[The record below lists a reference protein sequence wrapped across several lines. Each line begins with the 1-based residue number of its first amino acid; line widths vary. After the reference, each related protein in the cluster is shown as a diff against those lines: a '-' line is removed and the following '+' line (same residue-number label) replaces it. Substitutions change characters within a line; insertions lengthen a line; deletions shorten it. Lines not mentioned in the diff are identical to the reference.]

1 MREKDFTGNSNVNDV
16 SPFLTR
22 FTRVR
27 LPRVRITWSIFDQAD
42 HRRSLN
48 PSLRHGLLFVQ
59 GFPFFRLFFM
69 VQFRWFFSL
78 FFRETV
84 VSSAIVLDTVFE
96 RIECFGCI
104 MIIKFNWSTLVLSQ
118 SFDSRRSINV
128 RTIKE
133 IRIEMFWTHND
144 EILKIP

>member
-1 MREKDFTGNSNVNDV
+1 M
-16 SPFLTR
+16 
-22 FTRVR
+22 
-27 LPRVRITWSIFDQAD
+27 
-42 HRRSLN
+42 
-48 PSLRHGLLFVQ
+48 
-59 GFPFFRLFFM
+59 
-69 VQFRWFFSL
+69 
-78 FFRETV
+78 
-84 VSSAIVLDTVFE
+84 LDTVFE